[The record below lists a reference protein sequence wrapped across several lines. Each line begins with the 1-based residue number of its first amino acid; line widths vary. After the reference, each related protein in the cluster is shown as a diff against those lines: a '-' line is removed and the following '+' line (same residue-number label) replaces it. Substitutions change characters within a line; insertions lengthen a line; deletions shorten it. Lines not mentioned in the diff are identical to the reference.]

1 MRNLK
6 LSAKLIGGFMIM
18 ALMLLVGGLVGLLG
32 ISQVDSRLKDISN
45 VHFPGIYNVGV
56 MNEAQI
62 NIKRV
67 DKSLLTSE
75 TFNKSGERE
84 QLLRNLDEALV
95 RAEKSWKNYDALP
108 RTKAVE
114 VIWDNLKPQW
124 EIWRNNQN
132 EFIALVKESKKR
144 EASAFFAGA
153 LSESFGKTEKLLRDL
168 SDTNLKLAVE
178 AREAGNAQAVW
189 LKVTALIGTIFGI
202 IIAIVFGIYFSRS
215 ITIPINRVIASLT
228 ETSTQF
234 AEAANQ
240 IALSSNSLAEGT
252 SAQASA
258 VEEVSAV
265 MKELKSSNQR
275 FYDLLQSIVK
285 SGETSLTIGFE
296 VFNMLKQ
303 TRKTMKVIK
312 KSSEDTALIVKA
324 IEKIAFQTNLLALS
338 ASVEAAHAGESG
350 TGFAV
355 VAGEVR
361 GLGSRSTEAVKNTT
375 GLIDQTVDIVI
386 GGNNFVGVSMKKF
399 MEFVDPIMKANEIV
413 TAAGVSANSVRV
425 GRGRTDGVLR
435 GAARRGAGIFVV
447 QLPSGA
453 GLHGRHRL
461 ARARRRVRHRGSAD
475 PSAVRAGHRRR
486 RVRGGGGVGD
496 FAEGLVQIYA
506 NQNRHGATDFFDGA
520 APSSFSEK
528 RLARIAS
535 GDALLHPG
543 HPVRD
548 RGAEHVEDSVSGR
561 L

>member
-18 ALMLLVGGLVGLLG
+18 ALMLLVGGLVGLFG

-144 EASAFFAGA
+144 EASALFAGA

-413 TAAGVSANSVRV
+413 TAAGEASKKQAAGVEQINSAIDEISKSAQANAASSEETASVAQQITSQAIFMKSIVEELASVVGYRV
-425 GRGRTDGVLR
+425 
-435 GAARRGAGIFVV
+435 
-447 QLPSGA
+447 
-453 GLHGRHRL
+453 
-461 ARARRRVRHRGSAD
+461 
-475 PSAVRAGHRRR
+475 
-486 RVRGGGGVGD
+486 
-496 FAEGLVQIYA
+496 
-506 NQNRHGATDFFDGA
+506 
-520 APSSFSEK
+520 
-528 RLARIAS
+528 
-535 GDALLHPG
+535 
-543 HPVRD
+543 
-548 RGAEHVEDSVSGR
+548 
-561 L
+561 

>member
-1 MRNLK
+1 MRRWRPCVHILE
-6 LSAKLIGGFMIM
+6 AP
-18 ALMLLVGGLVGLLG
+18 AL
-32 ISQVDSRLKDISN
+32 
-45 VHFPGIYNVGV
+45 
-56 MNEAQI
+56 
-62 NIKRV
+62 
-67 DKSLLTSE
+67 
-75 TFNKSGERE
+75 
-84 QLLRNLDEALV
+84 
-95 RAEKSWKNYDALP
+95 
-108 RTKAVE
+108 
-114 VIWDNLKPQW
+114 
-124 EIWRNNQN
+124 
-132 EFIALVKESKKR
+132 
-144 EASAFFAGA
+144 FAGA

-413 TAAGVSANSVRV
+413 TAAGEASKKQAAGVEQINSAIDEISKSAQANAASSEETASVAQQITSQAMFMRSIVEELASVVGYRV
-425 GRGRTDGVLR
+425 
-435 GAARRGAGIFVV
+435 
-447 QLPSGA
+447 
-453 GLHGRHRL
+453 
-461 ARARRRVRHRGSAD
+461 
-475 PSAVRAGHRRR
+475 
-486 RVRGGGGVGD
+486 
-496 FAEGLVQIYA
+496 Y
-506 NQNRHGATDFFDGA
+506 
-520 APSSFSEK
+520 
-528 RLARIAS
+528 
-535 GDALLHPG
+535 
-543 HPVRD
+543 
-548 RGAEHVEDSVSGR
+548 
-561 L
+561 